1 MGISTYAFDTVFTI
15 VFENLTFQN
24 TDPTV
29 WVCTDKAAFDLQLE
43 KLAAMSHI
51 RVIQQ
56 GPSLVKGER

>member
-15 VFENLTFQN
+15 VFENLTFHD

-29 WVCTDKAAFDLQLE
+29 WVCTDKAAFDQQLE
-43 KLAAMSHI
+43 RLAGMSHI

-56 GPSLVKGER
+56 GPSLVKGEN